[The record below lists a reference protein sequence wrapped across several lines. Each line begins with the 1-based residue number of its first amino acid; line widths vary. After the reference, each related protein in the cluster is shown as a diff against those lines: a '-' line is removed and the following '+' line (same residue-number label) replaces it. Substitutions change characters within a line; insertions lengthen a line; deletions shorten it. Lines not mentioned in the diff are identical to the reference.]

1 MANKQQGKA
10 QQVKNFLDEI
20 RKLKSFFP
28 NDPEMI
34 DLINRSCE
42 ALVNYFNIVVKTMYT
57 ISTTSPS
64 NFFSQQDYVAEVQ
77 RLDLSRKLSHD
88 SAISSLNI
96 LNRIAE
102 SVGMEKI
109 SGDLDTSDRNAVGD
123 FIGIFVMQ
131 IYEGRNIQSFANEIP
146 TKTYDPT
153 IFEKK

>member
-1 MANKQQGKA
+1 MANKQGKPS
-10 QQVKNFLDEI
+10 QVKNFLEVI
-20 RKLKSFFP
+20 RKLKSFFL

-34 DLINRSCE
+34 DLINKSCE
-42 ALVNYFNIVVKTMYT
+42 ALVHYFNIVVKMML
-57 ISTTSPS
+57 IMSTTSPS
-64 NFFSQQDYVAEVQ
+64 NFLSREDYIDKVKN
-77 RLDLSRKLSHD
+77 LDLSRKLSHD

-131 IYEGRNIQSFANEIP
+131 IYEGRNIQDFSKEIP
-146 TKTYDPT
+146 TTTYKED
-153 IFEKK
+153 IFKDI